1 MDLVWGIVGIQEW
14 FKIIYPVDIFLVRK
28 IIKFVTEKKK
38 DSIWKKEEDGGA
50 SCRCMAP
57 VQGGGM

>member
-14 FKIIYPVDIFLVRK
+14 FKIIYPVKIFPIRK

-38 DSIWKKEEDGGA
+38 DGVRKKEENEDE
-50 SCRCMAP
+50 
-57 VQGGGM
+57 